1 MGNANSGN
9 RQQAPK
15 VKYAGI
21 DKMYDSKGWGFT
33 QRSHE
38 VEAAIMSQIDTQSGG
53 AIKVMFFL
61 TGCGEGFKISKQTI
75 KERTGLSET
84 GYYNARTKLKN
95 MGWISEDEKGYI
107 TINMEKILNLKDSKN
122 LSTQNTQNNFNDLNS
137 SKNIGGQNTQNIIV
151 NNLKDSKNL
160 ITQNTQNNSFDLT
173 DPKNGY
179 VDEEGHYIF

>member
-9 RQQAPK
+9 KQQAPK
-15 VKYAGI
+15 VKYAGV

-38 VEAAIMSQIDTQSGG
+38 VEAAIMSKIDAQSGG

-61 TGCGEGFKISKQTI
+61 TGCGDNFRISKQTI

-95 MGWISEDEKGYI
+95 MGWISEDDKGYI
-107 TINMEKILNLKDSKN
+107 TINMEKILDLKDSKS
-122 LSTQNTQNNFNDLNS
+122 LL
-137 SKNIGGQNTQNIIV
+137 
-151 NNLKDSKNL
+151 
-160 ITQNTQNNSFDLT
+160 TQNTQNNSLDLT

-179 VDEEGHYIF
+179 IDEEGHYIF